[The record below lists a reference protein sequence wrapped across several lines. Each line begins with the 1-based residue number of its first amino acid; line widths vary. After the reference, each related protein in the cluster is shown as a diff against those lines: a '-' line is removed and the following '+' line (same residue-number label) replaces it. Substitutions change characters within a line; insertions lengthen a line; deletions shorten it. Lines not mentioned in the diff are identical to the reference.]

1 MALWLK
7 YVLIAVIGYL
17 LGNVSV
23 GILVARLYGIK
34 DIRDLNSGNLRS
46 LDQFVK

>member
-23 GILVARLYGIK
+23 GILIARLTW
-34 DIRDLNSGNLRS
+34 
-46 LDQFVK
+46 